1 MPAFPRSDGGGF
13 SRLLTR
19 TATVVPVNA
28 GPALDEYGNL
38 VEVAGAGVN
47 YPAWLE
53 QTAGDERT
61 EDRDTQLADWL
72 LVLPVGAVID
82 GNDRVQVEGKTF
94 EVVGPPARVHTPRG
108 EHHVEARL
116 RSVDG

>member
-1 MPAFPRSDGGGF
+1 MSFA
-13 SRLLTR
+13 RLLSR
-19 TATVVPVNA
+19 TATVIPVTT
-28 GPALDEYGNL
+28 GPGLDEYGNP
-38 VEVAGAGVN
+38 VEVVAAGVN

-53 QTAGDERT
+53 QTASEERT

-72 LVLPVGAVID
+72 LVLPAGAVVD

-116 RSVDG
+116 RSVSG